1 MASYKNERD
10 TSSDMVAL
18 RHDVSDEIA
27 MEEENLSLIG
37 RHKGRAKRLVPLLIG
52 VLVINAALFFLLPHY
67 PIYWIIS
74 SLLLYMLYFIILLVP
89 TTRRLRTPAEKK
101 KGLKAGPGPK
111 MKGIERV
118 VLRGKK
124 AVAVAFWNTFFIGT
138 QTMARG
144 VSSILLVSIAFA
156 LLSFAAGTLGPF
168 SAAVITAQSLA
179 IIGYY
184 YVIVRYQPYSKG
196 FLRMVSRLRRDKR
209 AEFRWQAY
217 LKGVLLVLV
226 MLTVLAVFVVSAV
239 LLPGQSLQAVLGDIG
254 GGTSPA
260 LIGLVVVF
268 ASQFIIVRYI
278 QGFDSAKVSAN
289 FIHAK
294 LSFLRD
300 DVQSG
305 IEEAE
310 RSDGPGLTA
319 RLRQLQMRFRIS
331 RIYKVAYKDIFGIL
345 PTYPLIVDFTSVLEE
360 EVAEA
365 LQEEIPLDIPPGV
378 GAGKGT

>member
-1 MASYKNERD
+1 MSYKNERS
-10 TSSDMVAL
+10 TSADIVAL
-18 RHDVSDEIA
+18 RYDVSNEIA
-27 MEEENLSLIG
+27 VEEENLSLID
-37 RHKGRAKRLVPLLIG
+37 RHNGRAKRLIPLLIG
-52 VLVINAALFFLLPHY
+52 VLVINAILFFLLPHY

-74 SLLLYMLYFIILLVP
+74 SLLLYMLYFVVLLVP
-89 TTRRLRTPAEKK
+89 TTRRLRTPADKK
-101 KGLKAGPGPK
+101 KCLKARPRPK
-111 MKGIERV
+111 MRGIGRV

-144 VSSILLVSIAFA
+144 VSSILLVSVTFA
-156 LLSFAAGTLGPF
+156 LLAFAAGTLGLF
-168 SAAVITAQSLA
+168 STAVITAQALA
-179 IIGYY
+179 IMGYY
-184 YVIVRYQPYSKG
+184 YIIVRYRPYSKG

-209 AEFRWQAY
+209 TEFRWQAY
-217 LKGVLLVLV
+217 LKGILLVLV
-226 MLTVLAVFVVSAV
+226 MLTVLAAFVVSAV

-254 GGTSPA
+254 VGTPPV

-289 FIHAK
+289 FIRAK
-294 LSFLRD
+294 LSFLRN
-300 DVQSG
+300 DVLLG

-319 RLRQLQMRFRIS
+319 RLRQLQMRFRAS

-345 PTYPLIVDFTSVLEE
+345 PTYPLIVDFMSVLEE

-365 LQEEIPLDIPPGV
+365 LQEEIPLDIPLGV
-378 GAGKGT
+378 GAGKGA